1 LRGDSGSTGVDGG
14 VMRVCSGSD
23 DFAGPR
29 ADAGIDLGAPTLYR
43 SKSHLRII
51 MGTRVFSFNR
61 AANMICMQPEE
72 PNKIML
78 SHGESSSRGQFSLRK
93 HAHRVS

>member
-29 ADAGIDLGAPTLYR
+29 ADAGIDLGAPPLYR

-51 MGTRVFSFNR
+51 MVFSFNR
-61 AANMICMQPEE
+61 GANMICMQPEE

-93 HAHRVS
+93 RAHRVS

>member
-29 ADAGIDLGAPTLYR
+29 ADAGIDLGAPTF
-43 SKSHLRII
+43 SKSHLRIKMVPLFFLSI
-51 MGTRVFSFNR
+51 ACELELHATRRSEQNYAWRILFMR
-61 AANMICMQPEE
+61 
-72 PNKIML
+72 
-78 SHGESSSRGQFSLRK
+78 RK
-93 HAHRVS
+93 HAN